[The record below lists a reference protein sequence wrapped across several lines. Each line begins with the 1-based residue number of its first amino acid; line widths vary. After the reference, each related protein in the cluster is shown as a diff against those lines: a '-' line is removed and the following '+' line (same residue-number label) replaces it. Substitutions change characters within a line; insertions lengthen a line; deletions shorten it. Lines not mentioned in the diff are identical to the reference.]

1 MRFYFPF
8 VTLLVCAA
16 AQSTILVDLNQN
28 IAPQI
33 TKLSA
38 DVEGFP
44 DSGLDGALAIDT
56 DSKDLVNIFDSAA
69 ENARNEG
76 SFSFADGV
84 TILADLSPITNTM
97 TGILDGLSAKKDDF
111 NQLVLPA
118 GSLILSD
125 LQKLNQSS
133 IEYLDALVAD
143 SPTAQVPPFVAVRT
157 TWASAF
163 AQTLADYASEA

>member
-56 DSKDLVNIFDSAA
+56 DSKDLVNIFDSAT

-84 TILADLSPITNTM
+84 AILADLSP
-97 TGILDGLSAKKDDF
+97 
-111 NQLVLPA
+111 
-118 GSLILSD
+118 
-125 LQKLNQSS
+125 
-133 IEYLDALVAD
+133 EYLDALVAD
-143 SPTAQVPPFVAVRT
+143 SPIAQVPPFVAVRT

-163 AQTLADYASEA
+163 AETLADYASEA